1 MSINFS
7 QRSPLPKI
15 KNLVL
20 GETVGQGSF
29 AFVKAAC
36 LESNPET
43 VVAVKFVHLPTC
55 VKHGLS
61 EKDAIQEVV
70 IQSKCSD
77 HLNILKV
84 IDCNV
89 TKNFLWIAMEM
100 AGGGDLFDKI
110 EPDVGVDAE
119 VAQFYFKQLI
129 SAVTYLHEKCGIA
142 HRDIKPENILLD
154 SDGNLKLADFGLASQ
169 FRRKDGTKRLS
180 SDTRGSLPYMAPEI
194 LHSRNYHA
202 DLTDIW
208 SCGVLVFVLLT
219 GETPWEQPSRDDDQ
233 FREFSEN
240 CGNMVSGPW
249 NKISLTQLNLVR
261 KMLQPDPRK
270 RVTLSELRTHVWYTS
285 LVSFSDEGGRCND
298 PQLLSQKLLS
308 KLHVSLSDDAYTQ
321 FMKDDFCLKIP
332 THTSTQPIQSEIA
345 DLRHDS
351 FCASGRLAT
360 QHEFF
365 GQPGSRQASNPD
377 TEWTQQVHVD
387 MATQQF
393 QVNSIPEG
401 AFISTSVLT
410 KFYSHR
416 EMSSI
421 LPMLEYALRNFS
433 IPVKT
438 GSYETFL
445 ELRDSH
451 KLEDVFPVTIQI
463 KTMDRKGWFLSGNV
477 SLSNAYGG
485 LVLISFNRRS
495 GDPLE
500 WRRLFKKVSLVCR
513 ELVYVP

>member
-1 MSINFS
+1 MSTNFS

-15 KNLVL
+15 KDLIL
-20 GETVGQGSF
+20 GDTVGQGSF

-36 LESNPET
+36 LESNPEK

-61 EKDAIQEVV
+61 EKEAIQEVV

-110 EPDVGVDAE
+110 EPDVGVDTE

-129 SAVTYLHEKCGIA
+129 NALTYLHEKCGIA

-169 FRRKDGTKRLS
+169 FMRKDGTKRLS

-194 LHSRNYHA
+194 LHARNYHA
-202 DLTDIW
+202 DCTDIW

-219 GETPWEQPSRDDDQ
+219 GETPWELPSNDDVQ

-240 CGNMVSGPW
+240 SGNIVGGPW
-249 NKISLTQLNLVR
+249 SKISLAQLNLVR
-261 KMLQPDPRK
+261 KILQPDPKK
-270 RVTLSELRTHVWYTS
+270 RVTLGELRNHVWYTS
-285 LVSFSDEGGRCND
+285 LAPFSDKNGRCNN

-308 KLHVSLSDDAYTQ
+308 KLHVSLSDDEYTRCI
-321 FMKDDFCLKIP
+321 KDDHWLRKP

-345 DLRHDS
+345 DLRRDS
-351 FCASGRLAT
+351 FGTSSRLAT
-360 QHEFF
+360 QYELLEQSNL
-365 GQPGSRQASNPD
+365 GQASNSD
-377 TEWTQQVHVD
+377 YEWTQQVHVD

-393 QVNSIPEG
+393 QVNSTPEG
-401 AFISTSVLT
+401 AFISTSILT
-410 KFYSHR
+410 KFYSLQD
-416 EMSSI
+416 MSSI
-421 LPMLEYALRNFS
+421 LPMLEHTLRALG
-433 IPVKT
+433 IPVKI
-438 GSYETFL
+438 GLYESFL
-445 ELRDSH
+445 ELKDAH
-451 KLEDVFPVTIQI
+451 KLEDVFPVTIQV

-477 SLSNAYGG
+477 SLSKAYEGP
-485 LVLISFNRRS
+485 VVISFNRRS

-500 WRRLFKKVSLVCR
+500 WRRLFKKVSLLCR
-513 ELVYVP
+513 DLIYVP